1 MERYQDVVG
10 RLHGAAPSL
19 FHNVASLDFG
29 SIDLLT
35 HTARGVQD
43 KAQAGG
49 WADVQQPAEQARDT
63 VGSLHICLQPLFTQ
77 LPQEHMP
84 IKGHISQGPLTW
96 RNPCLPAGFAGD

>member
-29 SIDLLT
+29 STDLLT

-49 WADVQQPAEQARDT
+49 WADIQQPGEQAGDM
-63 VGSLHICLQPLFTQ
+63 VKGLSICPQTLFSQ
-77 LPQEHMP
+77 LPQERLP
-84 IKGHISQGPLTW
+84 IREHISQRPLT
-96 RNPCLPAGFAGD
+96 